1 MCDTDT
7 CDTCLWLLTGALVG
21 QRSHKLIVMAMG
33 VLVEL
38 KVAMTPMVMRLVTGN
53 DKLTHDERKRKHNC
67 SRVTFSR

>member
-1 MCDTDT
+1 MI
-7 CDTCLWLLTGALVG
+7 LTMMMMMI
-21 QRSHKLIVMAMG
+21 QKMYMSHKLIVMAIR

-53 DKLTHDERKRKHNC
+53 GKLTHDERKRKHNC